1 MQLRVERKWFT
12 GKSSMGQLLVDGT
25 FECFTLEDCC
35 RPGNI
40 HAVKIP
46 GQTAIPVGRY
56 KVIVDRSTRFK
67 RDLPHLLEVP
77 GFEGIRIHPGN
88 TDRDTEGCILVGTG
102 RTPDALVES
111 RKAFD
116 ALMAKLQGALAAG
129 QRVTIDVVG
138 EPTAPQAP

>member
-1 MQLRVERKWFT
+1 MTERQ
-12 GKSSMGQLLVDGT
+12 GM
-25 FECFTLEDCC
+25 
-35 RPGNI
+35 PPHAGNEPTP
-40 HAVKIP
+40 AQPAASGPFVRS
-46 GQTAIPVGRY
+46 VGY
-56 KVIVDRSTRFK
+56 KVK
-67 RDLPHLLEVP
+67 VP

-116 ALMAKLQGALAAG
+116 VLMAKLQGALAAG

-138 EPTAPQAP
+138 EPSSILWTGSIKVVKASRK